1 MKLARSVL
9 GELMRAAQV
18 GIERDPKAARDL
30 CSRSL
35 FQFGSMAFSWNEAGY
50 DSGHESPSPALP
62 RGKGVQGGCGV
73 FL

>member
-35 FQFGSMAFSWNEAGY
+35 FQFGSRAFSWNEAGY
-50 DSGHESPSPALP
+50 DSGRESPFPGFAE
-62 RGKGVQGGCGV
+62 GEGVQGGCGV